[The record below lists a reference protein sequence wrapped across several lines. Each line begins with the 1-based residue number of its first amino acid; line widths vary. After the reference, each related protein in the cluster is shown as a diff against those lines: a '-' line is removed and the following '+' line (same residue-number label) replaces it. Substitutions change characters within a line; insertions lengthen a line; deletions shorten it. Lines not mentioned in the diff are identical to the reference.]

1 MNNISEE
8 ELSRKNKKSRRKKP
22 ERTFLERAIEAIIG
36 AFVIY
41 LSASATDAW
50 QIVFVVLGIV
60 LVIHALASD

>member
-8 ELSRKNKKSRRKKP
+8 ELSRKKKKPRLKKS

-41 LSASATDAW
+41 LSASATDTW
-50 QIVFVVLGIV
+50 QIVLVILGIV